1 MDFDGQF
8 ARVSSLAD
16 QQHTVKNTDCYCYIN
31 DTFEQL
37 SARWGKG
44 GAAAYARQK
53 TKERK
58 AAREANQ
65 AKEA

>member
-8 ARVSSLAD
+8 MRTSGIAD
-16 QQHTVKNTDCYCYIN
+16 LQHSVKWTENHCYIN

-44 GAAAYARQK
+44 GAAAYAR
-53 TKERK
+53 TKARK
-58 AAREANQ
+58 MED
-65 AKEA
+65 

>member
-8 ARVSSLAD
+8 ARTSGISDL
-16 QQHTVKNTDCYCYIN
+16 QHSVKWTENHCYIN

-44 GAAAYARQK
+44 GADAYAR
-53 TKERK
+53 TKARK
-58 AAREANQ
+58 RED
-65 AKEA
+65 

>member
-8 ARVSSLAD
+8 ARTSGISDL
-16 QQHTVKNTDCYCYIN
+16 QHSVKWTENHCYIN

-44 GAAAYARQK
+44 GAAAYAC
-53 TKERK
+53 TKARK
-58 AAREANQ
+58 MED
-65 AKEA
+65 

>member
-8 ARVSSLAD
+8 ARTSGISDL
-16 QQHTVKNTDCYCYIN
+16 QHSVKWTENHCYIN

-44 GAAAYARQK
+44 GAAAYAR
-53 TKERK
+53 TK
-58 AAREANQ
+58 AREM
-65 AKEA
+65 ED

>member
-8 ARVSSLAD
+8 ARTSGISDL
-16 QQHTVKNTDCYCYIN
+16 QHSVKWTENHCYIN

-44 GAAAYARQK
+44 GAAAYAR
-53 TKERK
+53 TKARK
-58 AAREANQ
+58 MED
-65 AKEA
+65 

>member
-8 ARVSSLAD
+8 ARTSGIAD
-16 QQHTVKNTDCYCYIN
+16 LQHSVKWTENHCYIN

-44 GAAAYARQK
+44 GAAAYAR
-53 TKERK
+53 TKARK
-58 AAREANQ
+58 REA
-65 AKEA
+65 

>member
-8 ARVSSLAD
+8 ARTSGIAD
-16 QQHTVKNTDCYCYIN
+16 LQHSVKGTENHCYIN

-37 SARWGKG
+37 SARWGKD

-53 TKERK
+53 ARK
-58 AAREANQ
+58 REG
-65 AKEA
+65 